1 MGAGCAAVLLVL
13 GAANW
18 LGMLPNALVT
28 WERTMARKLGLVPA
42 AVLVAATAGAPGAPP
57 VPPTQLGA
65 NLAPPYYWG
74 GTRPFANLAVGA
86 TWFTNN
92 AAGGGMDLPPEYLDP
107 HGNLISMPPA
117 GQAALMLIPPL
128 TGPEGVTIR
137 CTYQGSAE
145 VMPQGPA
152 SDIRSKAHSVEF
164 HWKNDPSQLLLIQ
177 LIIKGVKPSDP
188 FRDVDCR
195 EPSLPP
201 TQQFAPDYVDYVSK
215 FKVIRFMD
223 WQQTNL
229 NAKVTWATRNP
240 PGALRIHQNDG
251 IAVEDMVA
259 LAIKAR
265 TDAWFTVPW
274 NADDDY
280 VGRFAQYVHDH
291 LPADRVVYVELSNE
305 VWNTG
310 FGQAQQAIA
319 EGTAQKLS
327 TDPTVAGL
335 YRYAEQS
342 AHVLDIWSRVFADRP
357 TRLVRV
363 LSSQNIGWRV
373 EQMLAF
379 RDTARHID
387 AVATAPYFGFDLGR
401 GVPFNGLDQGFTALQ
416 PMVKASLDASVQ
428 AKAVATKYGKR
439 YLAYEAGQHVLL
451 GDIAMVFAV
460 ARDQR
465 MHDLYKSY
473 IDDWRARVGDTMMLF
488 SASGAIG
495 GYGAWGLKEYDTQ
508 PAAAAPKWRAVE
520 EALQR

>member
-1 MGAGCAAVLLVL
+1 
-13 GAANW
+13 
-18 LGMLPNALVT
+18 
-28 WERTMARKLGLVPA
+28 MARKLGLVPA
-42 AVLVAATAGAPGAPP
+42 VALAAASTSAPAATL
-57 VPPTQLGA
+57 VPPTQLGV
-65 NLAPPYYWG
+65 NLAPPAYG
-74 GTRPFANLAVGA
+74 LGTRPFANLAIGA
-86 TWFTNN
+86 TWFTVD
-92 AAGGGMDLPPEYLDP
+92 AASRGIDLPPEYLDRR
-107 HGNLISMPPA
+107 GNLIGLPPS
-117 GQAALMLIPPL
+117 GLAALMLIPPL
-128 TGPEGVTIR
+128 TGPEGVIIR
-137 CTYQGSAE
+137 CTYQGAAE
-145 VMPQGPA
+145 VTPQGPA
-152 SDIRSKAHSVEF
+152 TDVRSKAHSVEF
-164 HWKNDPSQLLLIQ
+164 RWKNDPSQLALIQ
-177 LIIKGVKPSDP
+177 LIIKGVKPTDP
-188 FRDVDCR
+188 LRDIDCR
-195 EPSLPP
+195 EPTLPP
-201 TQQFAPDYVDYVSK
+201 AQQFASEYVDYVSK

-240 PGALRIHQNDG
+240 PGTLRISQNDG
-251 IAVEDMVA
+251 IAVEDLVA
-259 LAIKAR
+259 LAAKAR

-280 VGRFAQYVHDH
+280 VQRFAQYVHDN
-291 LPADRVVYVELSNE
+291 LPADRTVYVELSNE

-327 TDPTVAGL
+327 PDPTVAGL
-335 YRYAEQS
+335 YRYAERS
-342 AHVLDIWSRVFADRP
+342 SHALDIWSRVFADRP
-357 TRLVRV
+357 ARLVRV

-401 GVPFNGLDQGFTALQ
+401 GVPFTGLDQAFAALQ
-416 PMVKASLDASVQ
+416 PMVKTSIDASVQ
-428 AKAVATKYGKR
+428 AKAAAAKYGKR

-451 GDIAMVFAV
+451 GDMAMVFAV
-460 ARDQR
+460 ARDAR

-488 SASGAIG
+488 SAAGAIG
-495 GYGAWGLKEYDTQ
+495 GYGAWGLREYDTQ